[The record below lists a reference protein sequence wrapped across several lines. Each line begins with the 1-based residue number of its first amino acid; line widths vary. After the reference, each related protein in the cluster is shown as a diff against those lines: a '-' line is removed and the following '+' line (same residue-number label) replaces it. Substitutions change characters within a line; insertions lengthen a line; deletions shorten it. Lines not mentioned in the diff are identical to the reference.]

1 MLNMNFYKR
10 ILFISLFF
18 LSSVSF
24 TQLIT
29 NDSINIL
36 FIGNSYTHMN
46 NMPAIF
52 DKIANAKGK
61 LVHVEKNTQS
71 GASFQVHT
79 TRLDLYESIKS
90 RNWDF
95 IVLQGYSRELSHT
108 ITHIDSATIPFL
120 NQIIDTINLYNPCVN
135 LLLYNTWGYKYG
147 FADREEINSY
157 DKMQDSIIKG
167 YRYLNTIYNI
177 PIVPVGM
184 VWRNVIKANPKLNL
198 YKEDNE
204 HPNKIGSY
212 LSACTFFSAIFKE
225 SPEGAVTS
233 TISAEH
239 AKIVQVAAFKY
250 VLTNYTDLNLDLN
263 RSSLS
268 YYRTSDVKY
277 IVECKSNYP
286 NAMCIM
292 WDFDDGEYS
301 SSPNPIYRYKKP
313 GKYKVKLYIDDVCGE
328 RVYEKKIIFS
338 KPNKPKKPIKSAPIV
353 TPTSKKKI

>member
-120 NQIIDTINLYNPCVN
+120 NQII
-135 LLLYNTWGYKYG
+135 
-147 FADREEINSY
+147 EIR
-157 DKMQDSIIKG
+157 K
-167 YRYLNTIYNI
+167 
-177 PIVPVGM
+177 
-184 VWRNVIKANPKLNL
+184 
-198 YKEDNE
+198 
-204 HPNKIGSY
+204 
-212 LSACTFFSAIFKE
+212 
-225 SPEGAVTS
+225 
-233 TISAEH
+233 
-239 AKIVQVAAFKY
+239 
-250 VLTNYTDLNLDLN
+250 
-263 RSSLS
+263 
-268 YYRTSDVKY
+268 
-277 IVECKSNYP
+277 
-286 NAMCIM
+286 
-292 WDFDDGEYS
+292 
-301 SSPNPIYRYKKP
+301 
-313 GKYKVKLYIDDVCGE
+313 
-328 RVYEKKIIFS
+328 IFS
-338 KPNKPKKPIKSAPIV
+338 IAL
-353 TPTSKKKI
+353 